1 MSEASDGA
9 GVTHRKEATAR
20 LRAAGVADPAGDY
33 RRLFVWAYEKGAAG
47 GSQSADAPNSMT
59 VSVLKDAVGKRCQ
72 RVPVSRITGTRAFWK
87 GEFLVTDAVL
97 DPRPETETL
106 VELALHEPFGK
117 VLDLGTG
124 SGCILVSLLSERPEA
139 RGVGTD
145 ISDAALLVAGENA
158 ARAGVADRIVLP
170 VSDWFADTG
179 GRYDLIVSNPPYIAA
194 EEMAALEPEVR
205 DHEPQKALTDGAD
218 GLTAY
223 RIIAGSVLD
232 HLRPGGRI
240 LVEIGPTQGEAVMRL
255 FRTAGLEDVAV
266 HPDLDGRDR
275 VVSGRAPADDMAL

>member
-1 MSEASDGA
+1 MSETSDGA
-9 GVTHRKEATAR
+9 GVTHRKEATDR
-20 LRAAGVADPAGDY
+20 LRDAGVADPAGDY
-33 RRLFVWAYEKGAAG
+33 RRLFAWAYEKGGAG
-47 GSQSADAPNSMT
+47 GPQSADAPNSMT

-106 VELALHEPFGK
+106 VELALHEPFSK